1 MSLILALRHVSLLV
15 ADLPRA
21 REFYEGVLGLTPNL
35 NRAEMSFTGIWY
47 DIADTQIH
55 LMCLPNPEQGLSRPA
70 NGGRDRHTAFS
81 VADIALL
88 QTRLT
93 RLNIN
98 YTMSQ
103 SGRIA
108 LFCRDPD
115 DNALE
120 FIG

>member
-1 MSLILALRHVSLLV
+1 MNLIVAMRHVSLLV

-21 REFYEGVLGLTPNL
+21 RAFYEGVLGLVPNPD
-35 NRAEMSFTGIWY
+35 RPEMSFTGIWY
-47 DIADTQIH
+47 DIGNTQIH
-55 LMCLPNPEQGLSRPA
+55 LMCLPSPEQGLIRPVH
-70 NGGRDRHTAFS
+70 GGRDRHTAFT
-81 VADIALL
+81 VADMPLL

-93 RLNIN
+93 QAGIA

-103 SGRIA
+103 SGRMA

-120 FIG
+120 FVA